1 MLSRRILL
9 GGLATTPLLAFR
21 HVFATASEKSGLSE
35 VPNELGFADFA
46 GAWDVQSGS
55 VTSLVAEV
63 PDIPP
68 GISEKYGAVKLASAS
83 EIAAIVAELT
93 SQTFIAWFNSKVA
106 GSGPWKNKRIS
117 GSTAETNFTAFWDQ
131 FLAIRPLTFLEVV
144 TYMAVFINECGGNLK
159 NVNEAFGNSAH
170 PGISYLFDTVVLT
183 DRTTNRT
190 WRKASYNKNS
200 GGKNLS
206 AYDLFN
212 DRTFSQAFSGLS
224 GARVLTGA
232 TDPVWKGDAY
242 PVGRYPHKPGPDNEF
257 LLEADFYKFRGRGL
271 IQTTWRANYRPL
283 VARILAYQGS
293 GVPGQYRDRWKGM
306 GIDDVLTVSTNA
318 DWDALFEDNGRYIL
332 CVAVDEHAKAGN
344 YLSLSRDTIA
354 VNGKAAGSI
363 SLMGERIGGR
373 GYGQKLKDRTRQIL
387 TVLTA

>member
-170 PGISYLFDTVVLT
+170 PGISYLFDIVVLT

-190 WRKASYNKNS
+190 
-200 GGKNLS
+200 
-206 AYDLFN
+206 
-212 DRTFSQAFSGLS
+212 
-224 GARVLTGA
+224 
-232 TDPVWKGDAY
+232 
-242 PVGRYPHKPGPDNEF
+242 
-257 LLEADFYKFRGRGL
+257 
-271 IQTTWRANYRPL
+271 
-283 VARILAYQGS
+283 
-293 GVPGQYRDRWKGM
+293 
-306 GIDDVLTVSTNA
+306 
-318 DWDALFEDNGRYIL
+318 
-332 CVAVDEHAKAGN
+332 
-344 YLSLSRDTIA
+344 
-354 VNGKAAGSI
+354 
-363 SLMGERIGGR
+363 
-373 GYGQKLKDRTRQIL
+373 
-387 TVLTA
+387 